1 MSEFL
6 ENYFSG
12 FKNVLDDFLTKNKNR
27 ENLEKVIGIF
37 RELKNSKSCLY
48 LIGNGGSAA
57 IAEHMA
63 VDFIK
68 CNKIRA
74 ITFSG
79 TPLITCFTNDYGHEF
94 ALQKAIEKFANA
106 GDVLIAVSSSGS
118 SKNILNACDSA
129 KKAGMTAITF
139 SGFSENNP
147 LNSRGDYNFWVD
159 SRSYGYL
166 EMAHNVLIH
175 YINDATF
182 GKIEYY
188 VKD

>member
-1 MSEFL
+1 MNDFL
-6 ENYFSG
+6 NEYFTG
-12 FKNVLDDFLTKNKNR
+12 FKWVLDDFLSESKNR
-27 ENLEKVIGIF
+27 ENLQKVIGILK
-37 RELKNSKSCLY
+37 EIKNSKSCLY

-68 CNKIRA
+68 CNKIKA

-79 TPLITCFTNDYGHEF
+79 TPLLTCFTNDYGHEF
-94 ALQKAIEKFANA
+94 ALQKAIEKFAEA
-106 GDVLIAVSSSGS
+106 GEVLIAISSSGS

-129 KKAGMTAITF
+129 KKMGMTVITF
-139 SGFSENNP
+139 SGFAENNP
-147 LNSRGDYNFWVD
+147 LNGKGDYNFWVN

-182 GKIEYY
+182 GAIEYY
-188 VKD
+188 IKD

>member
-6 ENYFSG
+6 EKYFSG
-12 FKNVLDDFLTKNKNR
+12 FKGVLDHFLSHNKNR
-27 ENLEKVIGIF
+27 ENLEKVVGILK
-37 RELKNSKSCLY
+37 ELKGSKSGLY

-79 TPLITCFTNDYGHEF
+79 TPLITCFANDYGHEF

-106 GDVLIAVSSSGS
+106 GDVLVAISSSGT

-129 KKAGMTAITF
+129 RKIGMTIITF
-139 SGFSENNP
+139 SGFAEDNP
-147 LNSRGDYNFWVD
+147 LNGRGDYNFWVD

-166 EMAHNVLIH
+166 EMAHNVIIH